1 MDSYCNKKVVY
12 FGIDA
17 LEDCLTTL
25 CERGYE
31 IVSIFTMEDDEYDKT
46 KKIQTYANS
55 HHIPLHLEPVT
66 SAMVSDF
73 EQEGIE
79 MFLVAGYPWKI
90 PVSDSIRQINIH
102 PAYLPVGRGSWP
114 MPTAIL
120 RGLNSGVTLHKISPK
135 FDEGDI
141 LLREEILVT
150 GQDNLETLTDKIK
163 VLSVKLL
170 KQYLDNPEE
179 IWNKAVVQTQGEY
192 WKEAQDEER
201 TFSSE
206 SAKGVVERILRAFYG
221 YGSLCNYKGIPIE
234 IIRGK
239 VISDKKLLEK
249 TAKKEAIRE
258 DYLIIPISDGYVISK
273 EWRLAFRSINL
284 EDKELV
290 ENIRRKYQP
299 ELSDYTFA
307 LLYCWQEEMN
317 LTIYL
322 EKDFYAIRSTDS
334 FFFPV
339 GSKERTCR
347 FIDGLLD
354 LGIYPKFQFCDEKM
368 LQFLTENY
376 MGKFHYRLAEDD
388 CDYEVSNQ
396 IINELKGSVFAKRRN
411 AYSHYKNGN
420 LCPHI
425 EVISEEN
432 MYLVKQVSEMFQGA
446 DRLSEK
452 RAIADFKALDMIG
465 IIVKE
470 GDIPIGF
477 SLCSVKDEQTMQ
489 GHFMKCI
496 SGERGSK
503 FFVMKACIDTFS
515 DRFIYTNMEDDM
527 GQEGLRKYKSSF
539 APRLILSYTI
549 EFTEEESV

>member
-1 MDSYCNKKVVY
+1 MKEVYCNKKVVY

-17 LEDCLTTL
+17 LEDCLKTL
-25 CERGYE
+25 CKRGYSV
-31 IVSIFTMEDDEYDKT
+31 VSIFTMEDDEYDKT
-46 KKIQTYANS
+46 ERIQIYANS
-55 HHIPLHLEPVT
+55 NQIPLQLEPVT
-66 SAMVSDF
+66 SEMVFDF
-73 EQEGIE
+73 EQDGVE

-90 PVSDSIRQINIH
+90 PVSDKIRQINIH

-120 RGLNSGVTLHKISPK
+120 RGVNSGVTLHKLSEK

-141 LLREEILVT
+141 LLQEEILVT
-150 GQDNLETLTDKIK
+150 EQDNLETLTDKIK

-170 KQYLDNPEE
+170 NQYLDNPKE
-179 IWNKAVVQTQGEY
+179 IWNKAAAQTQGEY
-192 WKEAQDEER
+192 WEEAQDEER
-201 TFSSE
+201 TFSGE
-206 SAKGVVERILRAFYG
+206 DDTVFVERILRAFYG

-234 IIRGK
+234 IIRGE
-239 VISDKKLLEK
+239 VISDQGALEE
-249 TAKKEAIRE
+249 TGSIT
-258 DYLIIPISDGYVISK
+258 DDHLVIPISDGYVICR
-273 EWRLAFRSINL
+273 EWRLAFRSIGL
-284 EDKELV
+284 KDKEKV

-322 EKDFYAIRSTDS
+322 EEDFYVIRSADS
-334 FFFPV
+334 FFFPI
-339 GSKERTCR
+339 GSKERTRR

-354 LGIYPKFQFCDEKM
+354 LGVHLKFQFCDEKM

-376 MGKFHYRLAEDD
+376 TGKFQYKLIDGD

-396 IINELKGSVFAKRRN
+396 TINELKGSAFAKRRN

-420 LCPHI
+420 QAPHV

-432 MYLVKQVSEMFQGA
+432 MHLVKQVSEIFSGV
-446 DRLSEK
+446 DSVSEK
-452 RAIADFKALDMIG
+452 KAIDDFKALDMIG

-470 GDIPIGF
+470 GEIPVGF
-477 SLCSVKDEQTMQ
+477 SLCSLKDERTMQ

-496 SGERGSK
+496 SRERGSK
-503 FFVMKACIDTFS
+503 FFVMKSCIDAFS
-515 DRFIYTNMEDDM
+515 DRFVYTNMEDDM